1 MGGAYE
7 NRIRFP
13 VEIVRR
19 IREKVGTNFII
30 IYRLSMLDL
39 VEGGSTLE
47 EVIQLAKAIEAA
59 GATIINTGIGWHEA
73 RIPTIA
79 TKVPRAAYA
88 WVTQKLKGH
97 VNIPLVATN
106 RINTPDVAEQLL
118 ADNFCD
124 MVSMARPLLA
134 DPLFMRK
141 AEQGKADEIN
151 TCIGCNQACLD
162 HTFGGK
168 ITSCLVNPRACHET
182 ELVNAKLDKAK
193 RIAVVGAGP
202 AGLSFATTAASRG
215 HDVTLFDAAAEIG
228 GQFNIAKQVPGKE
241 EFYETLRYFAKQI
254 TLTGVKLRLN
264 TLVTADELSAFDEVV
279 LATGI
284 TPRTPEIEGVTHPK
298 VLSYL
303 DVLRDKKAVGKSV
316 AIIGAGGIGFDV
328 AEYLSHSG
336 TSPSLDPKK
345 FFAEWGVDTSY
356 QTVGGLTEADIEKPA
371 RQIFL
376 LQRKVSKVGDGLGK
390 TTGWIHRTGLKNRGV
405 HMFAGVTYNKIDDAG
420 LHVTI
425 DGQQKTLPV
434 DNVILCA
441 GQEPRRDL
449 QAALE
454 AAGKTVH
461 LIGGADVAA
470 ELDAKRAINQ
480 GTRLAATI

>member
-1 MGGAYE
+1 
-7 NRIRFP
+7 
-13 VEIVRR
+13 
-19 IREKVGTNFII
+19 VGN
-30 IYRLSMLDL
+30 
-39 VEGGSTLE
+39 
-47 EVIQLAKAIEAA
+47 
-59 GATIINTGIGWHEA
+59 
-73 RIPTIA
+73 
-79 TKVPRAAYA
+79 
-88 WVTQKLKGH
+88 
-97 VNIPLVATN
+97 
-106 RINTPDVAEQLL
+106 
-118 ADNFCD
+118 
-124 MVSMARPLLA
+124 
-134 DPLFMRK
+134 
-141 AEQGKADEIN
+141 
-151 TCIGCNQACLD
+151 
-162 HTFGGK
+162 
-168 ITSCLVNPRACHET
+168 
-182 ELVNAKLDKAK
+182 
-193 RIAVVGAGP
+193 
-202 AGLSFATTAASRG
+202 
-215 HDVTLFDAAAEIG
+215 
-228 GQFNIAKQVPGKE
+228 
-241 EFYETLRYFAKQI
+241 
-254 TLTGVKLRLN
+254 
-264 TLVTADELSAFDEVV
+264 
-279 LATGI
+279 
-284 TPRTPEIEGVTHPK
+284 
-298 VLSYL
+298 
-303 DVLRDKKAVGKSV
+303 SV

-356 QTVGGLTEADIEKPA
+356 QTVGGLAEAIIEKPA

-441 GQEPRRDL
+441 GQVPRRDL